1 MSDSERKE
9 TKTDAEDDHVA
20 RQEEVEGGNGKEDG
34 SKEPENDE
42 GVVAAIDKVP
52 AITIGDGADGA
63 DADGDSEAET
73 LIQSPEKKRNSV
85 AESSTVVHQI
95 KLAGSDTG
103 STIIA
108 NTSDKENATRKRKR
122 SQESAARLPS
132 RASSH
137 HSSPLSSPV
146 MHIQSDPELDDSAT
160 SHKGLSPSGQ
170 GHSDA
175 EDKIDPPRKRRRR
188 PSEIIPPASAHK
200 RSKRSSI
207 DTSERRET
215 RSATYPRPSDDERSA
230 SPEPVSRREHRRGTS
245 TQLTSGEFE
254 KRKRGRPPLI
264 NTRRNRSVDRAS
276 DASDESEPRLS
287 RPRPL
292 LHKLAS
298 HDHDIMS
305 PAKVGPRK
313 WKDKVGRTPL
323 ARACNDGDLD
333 AVKARFAERPEDLHE
348 QDNAKNTPLQIAS
361 IEGWEEVVEFLLSK
375 GAEVNVKNID
385 GDSPLID
392 AVENGHIPVIRLL
405 LQKGAN
411 ARQANTKGYEP
422 SELAKKDDDS
432 YEEIRELLN
441 EAKEKHTQRVTGIE
455 THDHPNR
462 DGASSRAASAA
473 SPRDSPPVGARSP
486 PALGSRRRTGRSES
500 TRNDLLYQANTQ
512 DNLVK
517 LAGKGDV
524 QGVNYILQILE
535 KADTPALIAAAKAGH
550 EEVLQLLIAM
560 GNPDVDP
567 DPVRGPRMVPGYNT
581 PMLAAIGRGHPD
593 VVKLLASQAGFNPTR
608 RYREKTYFELAEERR
623 GDRWEEEMQVLK
635 QAYERYKD
643 KKNGSPRRTRDAEKL
658 KTRPSRRSS
667 SAGSANRRMPSP
679 TTTRE
684 SLNPKAKD
692 GTHHN
697 RRKVSDPM
705 SERRRHSGNDETPQS
720 TIAITSDL
728 EQTENVPKK
737 VHRTRRSQSDLPPL
751 SDLSQ
756 EPSQRRRRLVTGKEH
771 RSRQTISTSS
781 DNEDVDMGGL
791 KQDDRSHSA
800 LKRSR
805 GSCTPEPPNNNGDR
819 AVSKKRRTVLESSP
833 DDARSRASIPSEST
847 HATSESEINLKQ
859 GIAMTSSESAAS
871 IERAL
876 PSDLAKEGPFEI
888 IKRESPVPIAT
899 SVTEQPPDAV
909 EPMVEPTEAEDESED
924 SYSPPPATLPPAIS
938 DNTNDEEAER
948 LAKEEADRV
957 MAEQAARLEE
967 ARRAQEQR
975 VAQQQ
980 AAEEA
985 RQRREAEE
993 RQRREDE
1000 DRQRRENEE
1009 RRRQEAEEQQR
1020 QEEEQSRRRQEAERQ
1035 ERQKQELESRRRL
1048 ESLEEERRRLA
1059 ALPTVLART
1068 AQMIDANDAAIWDTK
1083 RLKKITVLHSVTMD
1097 QLDPGCDADV
1107 AKEKWVPSF
1116 QVANLLNTKNLSLQ
1130 HYASFQKRPVTHWER
1145 RCIWRVA
1152 RSDLTYDF
1160 NPTWSTSTSE
1170 QVQLERVNEEKFMA
1184 MSELFWVKVRLYQ
1197 TCMLEA
1203 LTNSGQWSDVQDQ
1216 ASRIP
1221 QLANSGL
1228 QLKTWPISVRSYGQ
1242 ILGAK
1247 AMSPPKHQQSS
1258 LPNGTS
1264 GHIIHTNGE
1273 NGVS

>member
-9 TKTDAEDDHVA
+9 TRPDAEDDHIA
-20 RQEEVEGGNGKEDG
+20 KQEEVEDRVTKEDG
-34 SKEPENDE
+34 PKVLENE
-42 GVVAAIDKVP
+42 EKAVADVDQVP
-52 AITIGDGADGA
+52 AITIGDRGDEV
-63 DADGDSEAET
+63 DAEGDSEAET
-73 LIQSPEKKRNSV
+73 LIQSPEKKRHSV

-95 KLAGSDTG
+95 KLAGSDAG
-103 STIIA
+103 STILT

-122 SQESAARLPS
+122 SQEGAAHVPS

-137 HSSPLSSPV
+137 HSSPLSSPI
-146 MHIQSDPELDDSAT
+146 MHIQSNPESDDSAA
-160 SHKGLSPSGQ
+160 SDKASSPG
-170 GHSDA
+170 GRERSDA
-175 EDKIDPPRKRRRR
+175 EDKLDSPRKRRRR
-188 PSEIIPPASAHK
+188 PSETIPPVSTHK
-200 RSKRSSI
+200 RSKRDS
-207 DTSERRET
+207 DATAERRET

-245 TQLTSGEFE
+245 TQLTTGEFE

-264 NTRRNRSVDRAS
+264 HARRNRSVDRAS
-276 DASDESEPRLS
+276 DASDDSEPRSS

-333 AVKARFAERPEDLHE
+333 VVKAKFLERPEDLHE

-392 AVENGHIPVIRLL
+392 AVENGHLPVIKLL
-405 LQKGAN
+405 LQNGAN

-422 SELAKKDDDS
+422 SELAKKDDDN
-432 YEEIRELLN
+432 YEEIKELLD
-441 EAKEKHTQRVTGIE
+441 EAKEKHTQRVAGIE
-455 THDHPNR
+455 VPEVHNR

-486 PALGSRRRTGRSES
+486 PAVGSRRRTGRSES

-512 DNLVK
+512 ENLVK

-567 DPVRGPRMVPGYNT
+567 DPVRGPRMIPGYNT

-593 VVKLLASQAGFNPTR
+593 VVKLLANQAGFNPTR

-643 KKNGSPRRTRDAEKL
+643 KKAGSPRKIRDAEKL
-658 KTRPSRRSS
+658 KLRPNRRSS
-667 SAGSANRRMPSP
+667 SAGSSTRRMPSP
-679 TTTRE
+679 TTTRD
-684 SLNPKAKD
+684 SLSSKHKD
-692 GTHHN
+692 GMLYD
-697 RRKVSDPM
+697 RRKVSDPI
-705 SERRRHSGNDETPQS
+705 SEKRRHSGNDDAPQS
-720 TIAITSDL
+720 SIAITSDL
-728 EQTENVPKK
+728 EQTENVQKK

-751 SDLSQ
+751 SDLGQ

-771 RSRQTISTSS
+771 RSRHTISTSS
-781 DNEDVDMGGL
+781 DNEDAEMAGL
-791 KQDDRSHSA
+791 KEEDRSHSA

-805 GSCTPEPPNNNGDR
+805 GSSTPDAPNNTGER

-833 DDARSRASIPSEST
+833 DEARSRASIPSEST
-847 HATSESEINLKQ
+847 HITSEAESNLNQK
-859 GIAMTSSESAAS
+859 IAMSGSDSALS

-876 PSDLAKEGPFEI
+876 PSDLALEAPVGVV
-888 IKRESPVPIAT
+888 KRESPAPVAT
-899 SVTEQPPDAV
+899 TITEQLPDAV
-909 EPMVEPTEAEDESED
+909 EPNVEPTEVENESED
-924 SYSPPPATLPPAIS
+924 SYSPPPATLPPALS
-938 DNTNDEEAER
+938 DNVDDEEAER
-948 LAKEEADRV
+948 RAKDEAGRI

-967 ARRAQEQR
+967 ARKVQEQR
-975 VAQQQ
+975 AAQEQ

-985 RQRREAEE
+985 RQRQEAEA
-993 RQRREDE
+993 RQKREDE

-1009 RRRQEAEEQQR
+1009 RRRQEAEERQR

-1035 ERQKQELESRRRL
+1035 ERQKQELESRRRQ
-1048 ESLEEERRRLA
+1048 ESLEKERRRLA

-1068 AQMIDANDAAIWDTK
+1068 AEMIDANDAALWETK
-1083 RLKKITVLHSVTMD
+1083 RLKKISVLHSVTTD
-1097 QLDPGCDADV
+1097 QLDPGRDANV
-1107 AKEKWVPSF
+1107 ANDKWVPSF
-1116 QVANLLNTKNLSLQ
+1116 EVANLLNTKDLSLQ
-1130 HYASFQKRPVTHWER
+1130 HYASLTKRPVSDWEKQ
-1145 RCIWRVA
+1145 CIWRVA

-1160 NPTWSTSTSE
+1160 NPTWSTSTDE

-1184 MSELFWVKVRLYQ
+1184 MSELFWVKVCIQ
-1197 TCMLEA
+1197 QICVLETS
-1203 LTNSGQWSDVQDQ
+1203 LTVISG
-1216 ASRIP
+1216 RTF
-1221 QLANSGL
+1221 
-1228 QLKTWPISVRSYGQ
+1228 KTKLPIY
-1242 ILGAK
+1242 LT
-1247 AMSPPKHQQSS
+1247 SPTAAFS
-1258 LPNGTS
+1258 
-1264 GHIIHTNGE
+1264 
-1273 NGVS
+1273 